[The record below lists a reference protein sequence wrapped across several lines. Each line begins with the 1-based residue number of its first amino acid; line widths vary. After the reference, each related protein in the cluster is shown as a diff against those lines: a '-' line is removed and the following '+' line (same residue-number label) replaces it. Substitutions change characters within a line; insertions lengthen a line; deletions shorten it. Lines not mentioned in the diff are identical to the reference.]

1 MQPTQ
6 ESDIVVHSWKRNQ
19 AAITAAAFVGFA
31 GFTLVMPFLP
41 LYFREL
47 GVTEVGDLSLW
58 TGVTLGVSPAIAA
71 LTGPLWGR
79 VGDRFGNKLLIQRSL
94 VSFIVVMVS
103 MAFVTRPWHLFALR
117 ALQGF
122 FAGYGPLTLSMAAL
136 SAPRDKMAAAIGTV
150 QTAQRMGP
158 ALGPVIGGLLAPAV
172 GLRNAFVVAAGF
184 YVVALVMITTL
195 YREPARSPRP
205 VTRRPRTPF
214 ASILAFENFLLV
226 MLVLFGLQLVDRSF
240 GPVLAL
246 HLDQLGHSAND
257 VPVVAGVLFSVL
269 AFAAA
274 LGNQGSGRAL
284 IRRSPRVVISRAA
297 LMAAFGLTAFAFST
311 STWLMAGAMAVVGLG
326 IGSAITTAYTAGG
339 VVIPRDVHATAFGFL
354 TSASLIGIALSPA
367 LSGLLGAQSIR
378 AVFGAGVVVLVTVA
392 LVVRRGMV
400 ERDPSAGPTATESA
414 QRPPP
419 EPIQAIA
426 R

>member
-1 MQPTQ
+1 MLQTQ
-6 ESDIVVHSWKRNQ
+6 DSDIVVHSWRRNQ

-47 GVTEVGDLSLW
+47 GVTEIGDISLW

-94 VSFIVVMVS
+94 VSFIVVMS
-103 MAFVTRPWHLFALR
+103 AMAFVTRPWHLFALR

-136 SAPRDKMAAAIGTV
+136 SAPPNKMAAAIGTV

-172 GLRNAFVVAAGF
+172 GLRNAFLVAAGF
-184 YVVALVMITTL
+184 YAVALVMITTL
-195 YREPARSPRP
+195 YREPARPPRP
-205 VTRRPRTPF
+205 TNRRPRTPF

-274 LGNQGSGRAL
+274 LGNQLSGRAL
-284 IRRSPRVVISRAA
+284 TRRTPRVVISWAA
-297 LMAAFGLTAFAFST
+297 LMAACGLTLFAFST
-311 STWLMAGAMAVVGLG
+311 STWLMTGAMVVVGLG
-326 IGSAITTAYTAGG
+326 IGTAITTAYTAGG

-378 AVFGAGVVVLVTVA
+378 AVFGAGVVVLVIVA
-392 LVVRRGMV
+392 IVVQRGMI
-400 ERDPSAGPTATESA
+400 ERDPPAGLTATA
-414 QRPPP
+414 G
-419 EPIQAIA
+419 A
-426 R
+426 

>member
-274 LGNQGSGRAL
+274 LGNQFSGRAL